1 MSIEF
6 NVSKEWSL
14 FLDRDGVINRR
25 IMDGYVQTINEFD
38 ILPGVLDAITKFTNQ
53 FQRIFIVTNQQGIGK
68 GLMTH
73 RQLTNIHNHL
83 IDEISKNNGNIDAVY
98 YAPQLVAENSN
109 FRKPKIGM
117 ALKAKVEFPEVDLSK
132 SIMIGDSVSDM
143 QFGKN
148 AGMTTIFIGNDE
160 NEWSDYYANTL
171 AEVAFTL

>member
-38 ILPGVLDAITKFTNQ
+38 ILPGVLDTITRFTNQ

-68 GLMTH
+68 GIMTH
-73 RQLTNIHNHL
+73 GQLTNIHNHL

-171 AEVAFTL
+171 AEVVFTL